1 MTEEE
6 IPIHRLTPAQ
16 WNPNGMDSG
25 MRDRLRG
32 SLDRFGLVLPLIV
45 RPVGEDRYEVIGG
58 NHRLEVLL
66 EAEYETVS
74 CVVVQT
80 DDTEA
85 RLLAQALNN
94 IQGHD
99 DMGVKAELV
108 REVLRVLP
116 HSEVLKVLPESADSL
131 RDLSTLG
138 QGDMAASLRA
148 WDKARAARLRHMTFQ
163 LAKEQVDVVEEALEM
178 ATSDASGGMENPNPR
193 GNALYRLSL
202 EYLDNLGGK
211 ALE

>member
-1 MTEEE
+1 MKEED
-6 IPIHRLTPAQ
+6 IAIDRLLPAE
-16 WNPNGMDSG
+16 WNPNEMDRE
-25 MRDRLRG
+25 MRDRLCV
-32 SLDRFGLVLPLIV
+32 SLDRFGLVLPLTV
-45 RPVGEDRYEVIGG
+45 RPVDEDLYEVIGG
-58 NHRLEVLL
+58 NQRLEVLL
-66 EAEYETVS
+66 EAGYKTLS
-74 CVVVQT
+74 CVVVQA

-148 WDKARAARLRHMTFQ
+148 WDQARAARLRHMTFQ
-163 LAKEQVDVVEEALEM
+163 LAKEQVDVVEEALET
-178 ATSDASGGMENPNPR
+178 ATSGVAGGQDNPNRR

-202 EYLDNLGGK
+202 EYLNNIGGK
-211 ALE
+211 TLE